1 MASAIP
7 PLPEP
12 GESSPEDRVAMS
24 RRFIQQARKEHQE
37 GDRTQAGEKAWG
49 AIAQLV
55 KAIGHTRGWDHRSHK
70 QVEDIGRHL
79 VKEYD
84 DARIGTGLADAY
96 FRGHKNFYENTETD
110 EEIEVAI
117 ESVEVALPLLENI
130 LAGPRAPSQSRPG
143 ATSGA
148 WSRITGKDA
157 DEFAIGET
165 SPVGFSNTH
174 APPV

>member
-1 MASAIP
+1 MTNTIP

-12 GESSPEDRVAMS
+12 GDSSPEDRVVMS
-24 RRFIQQARKEHQE
+24 RRFIRQARKEQQE

-55 KAIGHTRGWDHRSHK
+55 KAIGDTRGWDHGSHK

-110 EEIEVAI
+110 EEIEVVI

-130 LAGPRAPSQSRPG
+130 LAGPPHPFIITSR
-143 ATSGA
+143 SDIRRLV
-148 WSRITGKDA
+148 RITGRDA
-157 DEFAIGET
+157 DDFAIGGT

-174 APPV
+174 SPPV